1 MSRAVL
7 GLVSLLQPM
16 EWVAPL
22 IPMLPDKL
30 IDMIESP
37 VPLIAGVVIHDLG
50 KDKVKDGEH
59 IAKLLDKSM

>member
-1 MSRAVL
+1 
-7 GLVSLLQPM
+7 M

-50 KDKVKDGEH
+50 RDKVKDGQH
-59 IAKLLDKSM
+59 ITKILEKSV